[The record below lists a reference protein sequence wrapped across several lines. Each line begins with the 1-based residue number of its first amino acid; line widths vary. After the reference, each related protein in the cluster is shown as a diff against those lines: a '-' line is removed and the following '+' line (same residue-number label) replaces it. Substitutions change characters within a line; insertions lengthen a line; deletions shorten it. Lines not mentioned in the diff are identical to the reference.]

1 MKTVCDIIEKVN
13 LLRDNRNIPI
23 GEMLQYIND
32 LDCQLMA
39 AVNPTY
45 TDHTVTISDHQA
57 PVAYDL
63 PAGVEIDDIHAVYID
78 GKRILRRKS
87 LHDTLDG
94 WYCQDGTLYL
104 SPPDIGEEAVIQFF
118 TKTIPH
124 ALENIDTDEDLAV
137 PEAFRELYV
146 YHVLAQ
152 IASKENDAN
161 GYENYKNDFN
171 SCLSQCL
178 TVMRRSQLYP
188 NLAIKE

>member
-1 MKTVCDIIEKVN
+1 MKTICDIIEKVN
-13 LLRDNRNIPI
+13 LLRDNRYIPT

-39 AVNPTY
+39 AINPTY
-45 TDHTVTISDHQA
+45 TDHIITLSQGSGTL
-57 PVAYDL
+57 PTGVA
-63 PAGVEIDDIHAVYID
+63 IDDIHAIYVE

-87 LHDTLDG
+87 LHDSLDG

-104 SPPDIGEEAVIQFF
+104 SPADMGEVAVIQYLA
-118 TKTIPH
+118 KTVPH
-124 ALENIDTDEDLAV
+124 ALEDIDTDGDLAA

-171 SCLSQCL
+171 SCLPQCL
-178 TVMRRSQLYP
+178 SVMRRSQLYP
-188 NLAIKE
+188 NLAMKE